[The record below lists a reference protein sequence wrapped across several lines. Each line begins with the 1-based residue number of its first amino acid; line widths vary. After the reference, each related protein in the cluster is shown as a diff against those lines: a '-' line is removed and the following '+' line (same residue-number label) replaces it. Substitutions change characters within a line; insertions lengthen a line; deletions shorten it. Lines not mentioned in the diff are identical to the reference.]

1 MTIGLLVLVAG
12 YLLYSLSHFST
23 ILNRRRALDALFEDK
38 WTLSRLR
45 AKLYNEAELDLFLK
59 FVESRDYLWK
69 AASFADAE
77 IADAI
82 DDFRRAGERGWSP
95 NKKRDWGGRDCSGTG
110 GLTVPHVPGG
120 NWNCNTRWKVVFP

>member
-1 MTIGLLVLVAG
+1 MSWVTIGLLVLVAG

-45 AKLYNEAELDLFLK
+45 AKLYDEDELDLFLK

-69 AASFADAE
+69 AASFSDAE

-82 DDFRRAGERGWSP
+82 DDFRRAVERGWSP
-95 NKKRDWGGRDCSGTG
+95 IRSVIGAAETS
-110 GLTVPHVPGG
+110 LVPGD
-120 NWNCNTRWKVVFP
+120 

>member
-38 WTLSRLR
+38 WPLSRLR
-45 AKLYNEAELDLFLK
+45 AKLYDEDELDLFLK

-69 AASFADAE
+69 AASFSDAE

-82 DDFRRAGERGWSP
+82 DDFRRAVERGWSP
-95 NKKRDWGGRDCSGTG
+95 NKKRDWGGRDFSGTG
-110 GLTVPHVPGG
+110 
-120 NWNCNTRWKVVFP
+120 